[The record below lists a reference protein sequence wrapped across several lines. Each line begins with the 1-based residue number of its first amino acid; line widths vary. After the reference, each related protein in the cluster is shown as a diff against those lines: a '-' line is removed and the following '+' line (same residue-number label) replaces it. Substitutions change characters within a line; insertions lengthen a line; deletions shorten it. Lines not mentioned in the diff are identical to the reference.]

1 MSRKLTVTAN
11 NVTFS
16 AYPGEILLDAALQQG
31 IRIPHD
37 CRAGQCGTCLIRVKD
52 GHVLGGEASRRDM
65 FHACQAQI
73 FSNAV
78 VEYDRL
84 PEVTKM
90 SGTLVRIDRLAPDIR
105 GLTIKLK
112 TPCRHRPGQYYRF
125 KFRGFPTRCFSPS
138 PPFVGYDDRRTV
150 RLHVK
155 MVRNGAVSSQL
166 DMAIREGHRVAVEGP
181 FGSAFFR
188 RGQGNRLIL
197 VASGTG
203 FAPIWAIAKASL
215 QTQPEVPLN
224 LLVGSRRIGSLYMA
238 QALCRLAVYP
248 SADFVATTDEPQS
261 VSEIIRAGSP
271 VQHLPELCATD
282 LVYAA
287 GSPRVV
293 EVVCDAANR
302 AGATFYADPF
312 VASAGPEPS
321 WLVRQLDNLRGAD
334 LKLRLTACFSAAR
347 KLGKPM
353 ADATAQLHDGLGPG
367 QHPPQ
372 SLRQP
377 SDRDRFWRNVA

>member
-1 MSRKLTVTAN
+1 
-11 NVTFS
+11 
-16 AYPGEILLDAALQQG
+16 
-31 IRIPHD
+31 
-37 CRAGQCGTCLIRVKD
+37 
-52 GHVLGGEASRRDM
+52 
-65 FHACQAQI
+65 
-73 FSNAV
+73 
-78 VEYDRL
+78 
-84 PEVTKM
+84 
-90 SGTLVRIDRLAPDIR
+90 
-105 GLTIKLK
+105 
-112 TPCRHRPGQYYRF
+112 
-125 KFRGFPTRCFSPS
+125 
-138 PPFVGYDDRRTV
+138 
-150 RLHVK
+150 
-155 MVRNGAVSSQL
+155 MVRDGAVSSKL
-166 DMAIREGHRVAVEGP
+166 DTGIQEGHKVAVEGP

-261 VSEIIRAGSP
+261 VSEIIRAGNP
-271 VQHLPELCATD
+271 AQHLPELCATD

-312 VASAGPEPS
+312 VASAAPEPS
-321 WLVRQLDNLRGAD
+321 WLVRQLVDNLRGVD
-334 LKLRLTACFSAAR
+334 LKLRLAAWFSVVAESVKKKAE
-347 KLGKPM
+347 
-353 ADATAQLHDGLGPG
+353 ATAQLHDGVGPG
-367 QHPPQ
+367 QHSPLA
-372 SLRQP
+372 LRQP
-377 SDRDRFWRNVA
+377 SYRDRFWRNVA